1 MDIRDEKKFKIK
13 TAAAVLIAA
22 VAISAAALYAA
33 DKKSSAGTQPEQN
46 QKMNYKFPLDE
57 VMTYDVK
64 ALGITLGSQEN
75 TTRGLVDIGGRRAV
89 NIISRIKTSQW
100 VRIISLDNSMET
112 FMDIDTLK
120 PLKYEE
126 KANEKDWKAVDTV
139 LFFPGKMSVTTLRG
153 DKLDRV
159 EKSEA
164 KYTEWPQDEFSMIYY
179 VRHLPLEVGKTF
191 KFNSC
196 VDNELKPAV
205 VKVVKKQE
213 IKTPF
218 GKKEVLLVTSTIGE
232 AKFLIGNDDLKIPY
246 QFEVKLNIG
255 GMKGILRKY
264 SPELSKN

>member
-1 MDIRDEKKFKIK
+1 MNKKNENRLKIK
-13 TAAAVLIAA
+13 TAVFVLILAGL
-22 VAISAAALYAA
+22 VSAAALSASS
-33 DKKSSAGTQPEQN
+33 KKASPGAQPKQN
-46 QKMNYKFPLDE
+46 QKMNYKLPLDE

-75 TTRGLVDIGGRRAV
+75 TTRGVVDFNGRRAV
-89 NIISRIKTSQW
+89 NVISRIKTSQW

-112 FMDIDTLK
+112 FIDIDTLK

-126 KANEKDWKAVDTV
+126 KSNEKDWKAVDTV
-139 LFFPGKMSVTTLRG
+139 FFFPGKMAVTTLRG
-153 DKLDRV
+153 DKLDKV
-159 EKSEA
+159 EKTEA
-164 KYTEWPQDEFSMIYY
+164 AFAEWPQDEFSMIYF

-196 VDNELKPAV
+196 VDNELKPAT
-205 VKVVKKQE
+205 VKVVKLQE

-255 GMKGILRKY
+255 GMKGILKKY
-264 SPELSKN
+264 SPELSKD